1 MDFDDGEIYY
11 RVTIPC
17 GDKEFAPPTYEQID
31 FSFKIGIN
39 MVEKYGDALLK
50 VMLGLAEPADEIAIV
65 DADD

>member
-1 MDFDDGEIYY
+1 
-11 RVTIPC
+11 
-17 GDKEFAPPTYEQID
+17 
-31 FSFKIGIN
+31 